1 MRMASRTMKGR
12 MDGRVRSRTPSKA
25 PISGVG
31 RVWRIICITACVV
44 AGLGL
49 LAYVGEQ
56 MLEGVVSAVRS
67 IAGVPE
73 PVAGERMGWWGAPMV
88 MLGIL
93 VGFEALW
100 ALLTLIFWRPK
111 TKPEWQVPDS
121 KLSREDLAERRREEA
136 EWRACNP
143 AEARHPLLRG
153 ETWVSMLVF
162 TLMVGAPAF
171 VDASIMANSPKPTYA
186 DGREGLLQIG
196 KACPALAA
204 ETKAMIARGVPT
216 TQDVVSMR
224 VRAKVIAESPL
235 PGQECSA

>member
-1 MRMASRTMKGR
+1 MSMATRMAKARTNRRARLK
-12 MDGRVRSRTPSKA
+12 TPSTT
-25 PISGVG
+25 PTSGAG
-31 RVWRIICITACVV
+31 RVWRIICITACVI

-67 IAGVPE
+67 IVGAPE

-93 VGFEALW
+93 VGFEVLW
-100 ALLTLIFWRPK
+100 ALITLIFWRPK
-111 TKPEWQVPDS
+111 TKPDWEVPDS
-121 KLSREDLAERRREEA
+121 RLSREDLAERRKEEA
-136 EWRACNP
+136 EWRAENP
-143 AEARHPLLRG
+143 SAARHPLLRG
-153 ETWVSMLVF
+153 GTWVSMLGF

-171 VDASIMANSPKPTYA
+171 VDASLMANSPKSTYA

-235 PGQECSA
+235 PGQECRA